1 MNSET
6 ICCINAYFLL
16 CIYFSRTGPSHLVL
30 AGDLMGTATDDT
42 LHTPHIFPHLPDD
55 SNNTGLYSASTE
67 RTTLTTSRLS
77 SDEGSNQ
84 LTVVKCMSSSVED
97 NLSSVGLNEHDKD
110 DKHYR
115 KVTVLVER
123 KIKKSTDSGT
133 SSKTKLTRQNSIDLP
148 DDLNGQ
154 NLRFEPLR
162 NEDSKKED
170 KHCERTNDVLRNR
183 DDRVMQ
189 IPVISISETPKSNAS
204 LQDIEFIDVNN
215 QANEI
220 NVNLGK
226 HRTQKPPSIGELVVA
241 KKESKF
247 LDVKSCLKGNY
258 SKLISQKSIDMAL
271 VHFTNEAQCKMMDL
285 NNISI
290 EDLPD
295 STSVI
300 KESVSSLSSQIS
312 QDSNRPAD
320 EINVQT
326 ISKRRR
332 LMFSKSKSTSR
343 NTSNDIEKIVEPNKP
358 KSDQEM
364 GGFCI
369 ETLGGNITSENSGYE
384 LMLKW
389 PDGKKIYL
397 KEVHRDGNETAE
409 QRNVNETLETVF
421 QSVPSPS
428 ANEIHKPNV
437 RQKLKDMINCNND
450 RQILDGGSNIILNPL
465 SLQTPII
472 LPENYMVLPQISSL
486 DANNIPVS
494 TVLTSNIQLLSFVSP
509 KIQNHQSVLIPNKMA
524 DYQTVNHVERN
535 ASQPVIRTIS
545 GGNIYSGDNA
555 VILPNQGLKTLP
567 QKGPSTNTYDP
578 FNLNSLV
585 NGSTSAK
592 QVMKKLKGNSDFSND
607 NAKKIKTEANSNLS
621 KNKTNEVKGN
631 QNEEIRRQLV
641 QERNRAAVSRY
652 RYVIIINY
660 FFCFLYGRIQ

>member
-1 MNSET
+1 
-6 ICCINAYFLL
+6 
-16 CIYFSRTGPSHLVL
+16 
-30 AGDLMGTATDDT
+30 MGTATDDT

-55 SNNTGLYSASTE
+55 TNSTGLYSANTD

-123 KIKKSTDSGT
+123 KIKKSDNETL
-133 SSKTKLTRQNSIDLP
+133 SKSKLTRQNSIDLP
-148 DDLNGQ
+148 DDLNAQ
-154 NLRFEPLR
+154 NLRFENLR

-170 KHCERTNDVLRNR
+170 KLCECSDASRNR
-183 DDRVMQ
+183 DDRIMQ

-204 LQDIEFIDVNN
+204 LHNIEFIDVDN

-220 NVNLGK
+220 SLNSSK
-226 HRTQKPPSIGELVVA
+226 HRTQRPPSLGELVVA
-241 KKESKF
+241 KKDNKF

-312 QDSNRPAD
+312 QDLNRPVD

-332 LMFSKSKSTSR
+332 LVFSKSKSTSK
-343 NTSNDIEKIVEPNKP
+343 NASNDGEKIVEPNKA

-369 ETLGGNITSENSGYE
+369 ETLGGKITSDNSGYE

-389 PDGKKIYL
+389 PDGKKVYL
-397 KEVHRDGNETAE
+397 KEVHRDGTETVE

-421 QSVPSPS
+421 QPVPSPNT
-428 ANEIHKPNV
+428 NEIHKPNV
-437 RQKLKDMINCNND
+437 KQKLKDMINCNND
-450 RQILDGGSNIILNPL
+450 RQILDGGGNIILNPL
-465 SLQTPII
+465 PLQTPII
-472 LPENYMVLPQISSL
+472 LPENYMLVPQISSL
-486 DANNIPVS
+486 DATNKPVS
-494 TVLTSNIQLLSFVSP
+494 TVLTNNIQLLSFVSP
-509 KIQNHQSVLIPNKMA
+509 KIQNHQSVLIPNKMV
-524 DYQTVNHVERN
+524 DYQTVNHVEKN
-535 ASQPVIRTIS
+535 NSQPVIRTIS

-555 VILPNQGLKTLP
+555 VILPKQCVNTLV
-567 QKGPSTNTYDP
+567 QKGPPTNIYDP
-578 FNLNSLV
+578 FNLSLV
-585 NGSTSAK
+585 SGSTSVK
-592 QVMKKLKGNSDFSND
+592 HVKKKLTGDSSND
-607 NAKKIKTEANSNLS
+607 NVKKFKNDASSNLS
-621 KNKTNEVKGN
+621 KNRPNEVKGN
-631 QNEEIRRQLV
+631 QSEEIRRQLV

-652 RYVIIINY
+652 R
-660 FFCFLYGRIQ
+660 